1 MFRVLP
7 SLEGSIMAIT
17 ARRLTVEDLD
27 LIPEE
32 HPGDRHEL
40 IDGELFVS
48 PVPTSKHQDVSLNL
62 TLALGTF
69 IRAQRLGRLYVAPSG
84 VRLHPHTLVVPD
96 LHFIASERLH
106 IISGK
111 GTDGPPDLIIEILSP
126 STRQYDLSTKRA
138 LYARF
143 GVPEY
148 WIVDPIVRSVTVLTL
163 ASEAYEALP
172 LLAGGAIESRVLPDL
187 KLTLEQIFEDIG

>member
-1 MFRVLP
+1 MGHP
-7 SLEGSIMAIT
+7 ISLSKSCHRA
-17 ARRLTVEDLD
+17 
-27 LIPEE
+27 
-32 HPGDRHEL
+32 PGNTT
-40 IDGELFVS
+40 S
-48 PVPTSKHQDVSLNL
+48 P
-62 TLALGTF
+62 
-69 IRAQRLGRLYVAPSG
+69 
-84 VRLHPHTLVVPD
+84 
-96 LHFIASERLH
+96 
-106 IISGK
+106 
-111 GTDGPPDLIIEILSP
+111 LS
-126 STRQYDLSTKRA
+126 A